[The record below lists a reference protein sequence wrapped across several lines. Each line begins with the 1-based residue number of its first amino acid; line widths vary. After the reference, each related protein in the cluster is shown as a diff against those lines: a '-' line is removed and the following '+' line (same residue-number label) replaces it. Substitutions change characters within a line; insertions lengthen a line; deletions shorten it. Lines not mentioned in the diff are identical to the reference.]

1 MLQSMGSLTIKQ
13 VNGCFKMSG
22 QKAWYS
28 MEFIDYFFDMKN
40 KDNKWNK
47 YFSFEKN
54 QVDQKD
60 LKEQFEKEFDYPL
73 IDNFICAF
81 KYWQEKAQTHT

>member
-1 MLQSMGSLTIKQ
+1 
-13 VNGCFKMSG
+13 
-22 QKAWYS
+22 

-40 KDNKWNK
+40 KDNKWHK
-47 YFSFEKN
+47 YFNFEKN

-60 LKEQFEKEFDYPL
+60 LKNQFEQEFGYPL